1 MAKSKHNATGNGTH
15 RQRVFKFRAS
25 QLAAAKLVTEL
36 EVKHINLGQGS
47 NEPSKFEVLPEVI
60 EMTIP
65 HE

>member
-1 MAKSKHNATGNGTH
+1 MAKSKHNITGNGSH
-15 RQRVFKFRAS
+15 RQRVLKFQTA
-25 QLAAAKLVTEL
+25 QIAAAKLVTEL